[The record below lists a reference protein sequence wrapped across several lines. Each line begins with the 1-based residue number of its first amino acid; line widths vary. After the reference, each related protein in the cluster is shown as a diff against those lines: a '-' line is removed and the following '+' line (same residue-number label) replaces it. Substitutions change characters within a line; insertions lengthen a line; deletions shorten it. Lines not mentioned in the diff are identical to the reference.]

1 MAAATPLMIPVDKI
15 VVQEGHN
22 ARKSFD
28 PKALKRLGKSISAN
42 DLIEPLSVRPIDG
55 GKFMLLAGERRLRA
69 AKLEGI
75 KELPGHVNTKGDART
90 IALVENIQRE
100 QLNKVEEAEGV
111 EELAKELKLTTNKA
125 IAEEI
130 GMSDKWVSVRRRIL
144 TLPRKVQDAIAR
156 DAVPIEAVSLLKKA
170 ADASP
175 RIAEC
180 VCEVF
185 EGDEAYTD
193 FVRDFSDMLTAVADG
208 AVDDPPTMI
217 DPAHIRFSEVF
228 DKAKERDKH
237 VARYRAAVPY
247 VPGPQMDPIVSLG
260 EAEMTVARAA
270 KVLLEHKYESGSYSY
285 TTTFLIDT
293 TWGKDLVVSAIERAE
308 KAKKRREKEEKKRAK
323 ESGDSSDNGNDLSTQ
338 KAENEWAKK
347 REAAKKEAEERR
359 QAAAA
364 FNDRLGHALMKHR
377 TVENRKKFGLPRAKA
392 AAIALVRHDCELA
405 AAGLRLVLPAL
416 QQGQMAND
424 GDDTK
429 TGKVT
434 YATTTQAMEFL
445 VGKIEAC
452 RSISEVNEWVALA
465 QLAAAIADEDAL
477 KSGEGGTYRYD
488 PAEAQVKELLAEEI
502 KAVKPRRSPRQRKEE
517 KETASV

>member
-1 MAAATPLMIPVDKI
+1 MATAMPLMIPVDKI

-75 KELPGHVNTKGDART
+75 KELPGHVNTKGNART

-111 EELAKELKLTTNKA
+111 EQLAKELKLTTNKA

-144 TLPRKVQDAIAR
+144 TLPKKVQDAIAR
-156 DAVPIEAVSLLKKA
+156 DAVPTEAVSLLKKA

-185 EGDEAYTD
+185 ENDEAYTD

-228 DKAKERDKH
+228 DKAQERDKFA
-237 VARYRAAVPY
+237 ARYRAAVPTH
-247 VPGPQMDPIVSLG
+247 VSGPQGDPSISLG
-260 EAEMTVARAA
+260 EAEMTVARAG
-270 KVLLEHKYESGSYSY
+270 KVLLEHKDESGSYSY
-285 TTTFLIDT
+285 TTTTSSTRPGARISSCPRSR
-293 TWGKDLVVSAIERAE
+293 GPR
-308 KAKKRREKEEKKRAK
+308 KRRNGARRRRKNVPKKPAIRRTTATPRRTRKTRA
-323 ESGDSSDNGNDLSTQ
+323 SGRRNG
-338 KAENEWAKK
+338 
-347 REAAKKEAEERR
+347 R
-359 QAAAA
+359 
-364 FNDRLGHALMKHR
+364 
-377 TVENRKKFGLPRAKA
+377 LPRRRPKNG
-392 AAIALVRHDCELA
+392 VRPRPHS
-405 AAGLRLVLPAL
+405 
-416 QQGQMAND
+416 M
-424 GDDTK
+424 
-429 TGKVT
+429 TGS
-434 YATTTQAMEFL
+434 AM
-445 VGKIEAC
+445 
-452 RSISEVNEWVALA
+452 R
-465 QLAAAIADEDAL
+465 
-477 KSGEGGTYRYD
+477 
-488 PAEAQVKELLAEEI
+488 
-502 KAVKPRRSPRQRKEE
+502 
-517 KETASV
+517 

>member
-1 MAAATPLMIPVDKI
+1 MATAAPLMIPVDKI

-28 PKALKRLGKSISAN
+28 PKALKRLGKSIAAN

-55 GKFMLLAGERRLRA
+55 GMFMLLAGERRLRA

-75 KELPGHVNTKGDART
+75 KELPGHINTKGNART

-111 EELAKELKLTTNKA
+111 EELAKELKLTTNAA

-144 TLPRKVQDAIAR
+144 TLPKKVQDAIAR

-185 EGDEAYTD
+185 EQDEAYTD

-228 DKAKERDKH
+228 DKAQERDKH
-237 VARYRAAVPY
+237 VARYRAAVPHAL
-247 VPGPQMDPIVSLG
+247 GPQADPSVSLG
-260 EAEMTVARAA
+260 EAEMTVARAG
-270 KVLLEHKYESGSYSY
+270 KVLLEHEDKSGTYSY
-285 TTTFLIDT
+285 TTTFLVDA
-293 TWGKDLVVSAIERAE
+293 TWAKDLVVSAIERAE

-323 ESGDSSDNGNDLSTQ
+323 EAGASSNNGKALSNA
-338 KAENEWAKK
+338 KDESEWAKK

-359 QAAAA
+359 EAAAA

-377 TVENRKKFGLPRAKA
+377 TVENRKKYGLPRAKA
-392 AAIALVRHDCELA
+392 AAIALVRHDRELA
-405 AAGLRLVLPAL
+405 AAGLRLALPQL
-416 QQGQMAND
+416 QQGQIEAD
-424 GDDTK
+424 GDEAK
-429 TGKVT
+429 TGKVV

-445 VGKIEAC
+445 IGKIEAC
-452 RSISEVNEWVALA
+452 KSISEVNEWVALA
-465 QLAAAIADEDAL
+465 QIAAAVADEDAV
-477 KSGEGGTYRYD
+477 KPGEGGTYRHD

-502 KAVKPRRSPRQRKEE
+502 KAVKPRRSSKQRKEK